1 MNSAPNRMPDSGV
14 DSVRPYKSGPAL
26 GSSSAPSF
34 NVLQNPQLVTTK
46 ISLDTNVTASVPIM
60 IRPWL
65 DQYEKSFVQG
75 SILFALCNKQSHRLA
90 TVADLPTLNYL
101 LENTFHKTR
110 ATQEA
115 LYKRTPKEV
124 THDGWNY
131 FGILRNDMMAE
142 SNLQKLLNVDAYGRA
157 MIGNIFGKLK
167 RGDHVGLALA
177 YVDTGLMNQGFVLPN
192 GNILPEAV
200 VDKSGSNGGAGDGT
214 GAPLTSTG
222 ASTHKILQYL
232 PTINNKIAV
241 EQLKDAK
248 IEQSIP
254 LGVVS
259 HAVSKL
265 PSDGLRKR
273 ALRSQIHH
281 VLLPLIEILII

>member
-1 MNSAPNRMPDSGV
+1 MPDSGAN
-14 DSVRPYKSGPAL
+14 SIRPYKHGPSL

-34 NVLQNPQLVTTK
+34 SVLQNPQLVTSK
-46 ISLDTNVTASVPIM
+46 ISLDTNVTTSVPLM

-65 DQYEKSFVQG
+65 DKYEKSFVQG
-75 SILFALCNKQSHRLA
+75 SVLFSLCNKQSHRLA

-101 LENTFHKTR
+101 LENTFHVTR
-110 ATQEA
+110 GTQEA
-115 LYKRTPKEV
+115 LYKKTPKEV
-124 THDGWNY
+124 MYDGWNY
-131 FGILRNDMMAE
+131 FGILRNDMLAE

-177 YVDTGLMNQGFVLPN
+177 YVNTATLNQGFVLPN

-200 VDKSGSNGGAGDGT
+200 IEKKNANGGAGDGT
-214 GAPLTSTG
+214 GAPEIMGTTG
-222 ASTHKILQYL
+222 TGTGTYKILQYL
-232 PTINNKIAV
+232 PTVNNKIAV
-241 EQLKDAK
+241 EQAKDSP
-248 IEQSIP
+248 ILQSIP

-259 HAVSKL
+259 HAVAKL

-273 ALRSQIHH
+273 ALRSQTHH